1 MKSPPSRTPDG
12 VLLIDK
18 PEGCTSF
25 DVVKKIKPW
34 VAPLKVGHTGTLD
47 PMATGL
53 LPLCLGE
60 ATKLVQFLS
69 GAPKRYL
76 ASVRLGMST
85 NTYDRDGRE
94 VSRSPVPD
102 LDDTQILDCL
112 NSFTGEIQQVP
123 PMYSALRHRGK
134 RMYELARKGIQVE
147 RQPRPVT
154 IEKLTL
160 TKRGPDWLD
169 LDVICS
175 AGTYIRSL
183 AVDIAEQ
190 LGTVGHLAAL
200 TRTETDGWTI
210 GESHQPDSLLKERLP
225 QIVIPLEAVLA
236 RFDRVDVDYR
246 IGLRLQQGQHLSSP
260 ELESLGVQSVKH
272 NKIIWFRAP
281 TGHPLV
287 LAELSAIGMRIMR
300 VLLPT
305 KTQ

>member
-1 MKSPPSRTPDG
+1 MKSPLSSTPDG
-12 VLLIDK
+12 VLLVNK

-34 VAPLKVGHTGTLD
+34 AAPLKVGHTGTLD

-76 ASVRLGMST
+76 ANVRLGMST
-85 NTYDRDGRE
+85 NTYDRDGQE

-102 LDDTQILDCL
+102 LDDAEILECL
-112 NSFTGEIQQVP
+112 DSFTGETQQVP
-123 PMYSALRHRGK
+123 PMYSALRYRGK

-147 RQPRPVT
+147 RQPRSVT
-154 IEKLTL
+154 IEKLIL
-160 TKRGPDWLD
+160 TDRGPDWLD
-169 LDVICS
+169 LDVTCS

-183 AVDIAEQ
+183 ATDIALK

-210 GESHQPDSLLKERLP
+210 GESLQLDDLKREQLP
-225 QIVIPLEAVLA
+225 QIVIPLDAVLA
-236 RFDRVDVDYR
+236 RFDRVDVDDQV
-246 IGLRLQQGQHLSSP
+246 GLRLQQGQQLSSE
-260 ELESLGVQSVKH
+260 ELESLGIQPAKR
-272 NKIIWFRAP
+272 KKFIWFRAP
-281 TGHPLV
+281 TGRPLV
-287 LAELSAIGMRIMR
+287 LAELSSNGMQIMR

-305 KTQ
+305 Q